1 MLRII
6 SAFVLSLVF
15 GYGIAQTQTLDV
27 KEVLNTQYNLGP
39 DGDKVMVVSYQRDM
53 GAPVIVS
60 WQSND
65 PKATLKSH
73 SYTIAGAQSSRRVH
87 FDLNSA
93 PLADAAI
100 FWLSTKNFDEITK
113 GKTMIEMNGDK
124 AQTPFVVKGK
134 EDYNLLFNGKE
145 MTVKAYRLESQDKDK
160 SVSLLVLD
168 NAKNPIVLK
177 AEGLYNYELTD
188 ASSSD

>member
-6 SAFVLSLVF
+6 SAFVLSLIF

-27 KEVLNTQYNLGP
+27 KSVLNTQYNLGS
-39 DGDKVMVVSYQRDM
+39 DGDKVMVVTYQRDA

-73 SYTIAGAQSSRRVH
+73 SYSINGAQASRRTQL
-87 FDLNSA
+87 DLNGA
-93 PLADAAI
+93 ADKDASVM
-100 FWLSTKNFDEITK
+100 WLSTKSFDEITK
-113 GKTMIEMNGDK
+113 GKTTLELNADK
-124 AQTPFVVKGK
+124 TATPFVVKGK

-145 MTVKAYRLESQDKDK
+145 MTVKAYRLESADKNKDVK
-160 SVSLLVLD
+160 LLVLD
-168 NAKNPIVLK
+168 NAKNPFVLK
-177 AEGLYNYELTD
+177 AEGLYNFELTD